1 MQLESIKYS
10 EFEGE
15 PKEWNLDNLTLEP
28 LNLVVGKNA
37 SGKTRALNLINNFAK
52 LLSGV
57 QKLSYASANFEA
69 HFKHE
74 KQTYRYKIRI
84 SNKMVV
90 EEEFEC
96 DGKKRLTRGKAGAGK
111 IFAEKLDKDIDFQAP
126 TSELAIAVRQ
136 DSIQHSYF
144 EPISEWA
151 KSVYH
156 YPFGTSMGRD
166 TAAVVTEGETLSKV
180 KELEESVVRIYKA
193 GENTLGD
200 QFKNAIKEDLKQ
212 VGYDIADLK
221 LAPPTISPG
230 IIISSPSPSEIFVLW
245 VKEKDIAAPIEQQ
258 NISQGM
264 FRVISL
270 VIQLNY
276 SIMAG
281 KPGCILIDDI
291 GEGLDFERSC
301 ALIELLISKIK
312 ESPNTQLI
320 MATNDRF
327 VMNKVPLE
335 MWTVLQREGS
345 HCKVFNFK
353 NSKDKFESFR
363 FTGLNNF
370 DFFSTGYL
378 TEK

>member
-10 EFEGE
+10 EFDGK
-15 PKEWNLDNLTLEP
+15 PKEWNLDYLTLEQV
-28 LNLVVGKNA
+28 NLVVGKNA
-37 SGKTRALNLINNFAK
+37 SGKTRALNLINNLAR
-52 LLSGV
+52 LLRGD
-57 QKLSYASANFEA
+57 QKPVFSSANFDA
-69 HFKHE
+69 HFKH
-74 KQTYRYKIRI
+74 KDQTYQYTIGI
-84 SNKMVV
+84 SNQAVLK
-90 EEEFEC
+90 EEFKHN
-96 DGKKRLTRGKAGAGK
+96 GKKLLIRGKDGVGK
-111 IFAEKLDKDIDFQAP
+111 IFAEQLKKDIDFQAP
-126 TSELAIAVRQ
+126 SSELAIAVRQ
-136 DSIQHSYF
+136 DSIQHPYF
-144 EPISEWA
+144 EPLSEWA

-156 YPFGTSMGRD
+156 YAFGTALGKDIFVAFQKKEDISKPK
-166 TAAVVTEGETLSKV
+166 TVESSEQVVS
-180 KELEESVVRIYKA
+180 IYKA
-193 GENTLGD
+193 GEDKFGE
-200 QFKNAIKEDLKQ
+200 QFKDAIKQDLKK
-212 VGYDIADLK
+212 VGYDISDLG
-221 LAPPTISPG
+221 LAPATHIVISTPL
-230 IIISSPSPSEIFVLW
+230 SSEPFGLW

-258 NISQGM
+258 AISQGM

-312 ESPNTQLI
+312 GSPNTQLI

-327 VMNKVPLE
+327 VMNNIPLE
-335 MWTVLQREGS
+335 MWTVLHREGS

-353 NSKDKFESFR
+353 NSKEKFENFR